1 MSQSTADPRDAGR
14 LTVGGVLGPELS
26 RAEADAL
33 AELCPA
39 GVVLFAR
46 NLRSPGQLADLV
58 AGLREAAGAPLFV
71 AVDQEGGRV
80 NRLREIEPLFL
91 RLPPGRV
98 QAGWGTT
105 RLRAV
110 WAAVGQALAALGFD
124 VDFHPIVDLD
134 DGPGLNAIGDR
145 SFGTR
150 PELVASAGEAVLGG
164 LQEAGIAGC
173 LKHFPG
179 LGGSD
184 LDTHVALASS
194 PLTADALWDE
204 HLVPYRTLCDRAPLV
219 MTAHAHYAAV
229 DGPDPLPATFSPRL
243 VSGWLRDRLGFDGLI
258 VSDDLEMGAVASA
271 STGPGDRARRAL
283 EAGCDLA
290 MFCHGLDAPRRARD
304 EIARRIER
312 GDLPAGRVAEA
323 SRRLDALLA
332 RYPGGRNRATGARP
346 FATACEALAS
356 LI

>member
-1 MSQSTADPRDAGR
+1 MSQPTADPRDAGR
-14 LTVGGVLGPELS
+14 LTVGAVSGPELS
-26 RAEADAL
+26 PAEAGAL
-33 AELCPA
+33 VELRPA

-46 NLRSPGQLADLV
+46 NLRSPGQTADLV

-98 QAGWGTT
+98 QAGWDAG

-110 WAAVGQALAALGFD
+110 WAAVGQALGALGFD

-150 PELVASAGEAVLGG
+150 PEHVTSVGEAVLCG
-164 LQEAGIAGC
+164 LEEAGIAGC

-184 LDTHVALASS
+184 LDTHLALATS

-204 HLVPYRTLCDRAPLV
+204 HLLPYRELSARAPLV
-219 MTAHAHYAAV
+219 MTAHAHYPAV
-229 DGPDPLPATFSPRL
+229 DGPAPLPASFSPTL
-243 VSGWLRDRLGFDGLI
+243 VAGWLRGRLGFDGLV
-258 VSDDLEMGAVASA
+258 VSDDLEMGAVTS
-271 STGPGDRARRAL
+271 SGTGPAERACRAL

-312 GDLPAGRVAEA
+312 GELPPARLADA
-323 SRRLDALLA
+323 LRRLDALLA
-332 RYPGGRNRATGARP
+332 RYPGGRARATGARP
-346 FATACEALAS
+346 FAAACAALAS